1 MSNKGHIIHDI
12 LLLNEAYN
20 VAICSFMK
28 KQINQ
33 LFPWYW
39 QNHVQYRS
47 IAIAENTHTLHITYY
62 RKSKPWQP
70 VFLILDLIFELWLTK
85 LYINR
90 IFFTSKIVLK
100 IQSSN
105 HGSQAC

>member
-33 LFPWYW
+33 LFPWY
-39 QNHVQYRS
+39 
-47 IAIAENTHTLHITYY
+47 
-62 RKSKPWQP
+62 
-70 VFLILDLIFELWLTK
+70 
-85 LYINR
+85 
-90 IFFTSKIVLK
+90 
-100 IQSSN
+100 
-105 HGSQAC
+105 